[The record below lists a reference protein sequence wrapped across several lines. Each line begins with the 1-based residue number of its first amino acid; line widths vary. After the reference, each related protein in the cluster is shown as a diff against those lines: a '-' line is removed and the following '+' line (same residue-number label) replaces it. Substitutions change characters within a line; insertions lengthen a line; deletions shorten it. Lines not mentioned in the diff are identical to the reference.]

1 MSDGDYTREGAKRN
15 VNEFLATTLNVSSLS
30 KRDLEGAIELF
41 MNAKYNKKKRRSNA
55 DYCKAY
61 NIHKRKQKHTKLETQ
76 QQIQTKHQISRHE
89 FDEENDDEEDF

>member
-61 NIHKRKQKHTKLETQ
+61 NIHKRKQKHTKLETKTYTWNDV
-76 QQIQTKHQISRHE
+76 IPLR
-89 FDEENDDEEDF
+89 EE